1 MDRALYIA
9 MSGAAQT
16 LRAQAVN
23 HHNLANAATTG
34 FKAEL
39 AVAGAVEVRGTGFGS
54 RSNVQS
60 FSVGTDGSGG
70 SLQATGNAL
79 DVALKPGHWLAVQ
92 GADGREQFT
101 QSGALTLDAEGTLRT
116 ASGLAVLGEGGPI
129 TLPAASGVAIGSDGT
144 ISLIASGQTGAIAS
158 SAGKLKVV
166 ATPASQLER
175 SGNGLFSAK
184 AGFTPEAATG
194 AVLTPGALESSNVN
208 VADAMVTMI
217 ELARNFEMQTRAM
230 KAADENAQQ
239 ASSMVRMK

>member
-39 AVAGAVEVRGTGFGS
+39 AVAAAVDVQGAGFGS
-54 RSNVQS
+54 RINTQG
-60 FSVGTDGSGG
+60 FIAGTDGSGG
-70 SLQATGNAL
+70 SVQATGGAL
-79 DVALKPGHWLAVQ
+79 DIALKPGHWLAVQ
-92 GADGREQFT
+92 TADGREAYT
-101 QSGALTLDAEGTLRT
+101 KAGDLTLDANGGLRT

-129 TLPAASGVAIGSDGT
+129 TLPAASSVSIGSDGT
-144 ISLIASGQTGAIAS
+144 VSVIAAGQTGAQAVNAGRLKIIA
-158 SAGKLKVV
+158 AD
-166 ATPASQLER
+166 TPQLTR

-184 AGFTPEAATG
+184 AGFVPTPASG
-194 AVLTPGALESSNVN
+194 PVLTSGALESSNVN

-217 ELARNFEMQTRAM
+217 ELARNFELQSKAM

-239 ASSMVRMK
+239 ASSLVRMK